1 MPTSRAPD
9 ARPRA
14 RRLLNALATARAIA
28 SLAAI
33 SILAGGLALVVVPAA
48 FVAVGCLNVLN
59 AVKPIEIDRGIRP

>member
-33 SILAGGLALVVVPAA
+33 GIVAGGLALVVVPVA
-48 FVAVGCLNVLN
+48 FVAVGLVNALN

>member
-14 RRLLNALATARAIA
+14 RRFLDALATARAIA

-33 SILAGGLALVVVPAA
+33 GIVAGGLALVVVPVA
-48 FVAVGCLNVLN
+48 FVAVGLVNALN
-59 AVKPIEIDRGIRP
+59 AVKPIEID

>member
-14 RRLLNALATARAIA
+14 RRFLDALATAWAIA
-28 SLAAI
+28 ALAAI
-33 SILAGGLALVVVPAA
+33 GIVAAGLALVLVPVA
-48 FVAVGCLNVLN
+48 FFAVWCLGALN